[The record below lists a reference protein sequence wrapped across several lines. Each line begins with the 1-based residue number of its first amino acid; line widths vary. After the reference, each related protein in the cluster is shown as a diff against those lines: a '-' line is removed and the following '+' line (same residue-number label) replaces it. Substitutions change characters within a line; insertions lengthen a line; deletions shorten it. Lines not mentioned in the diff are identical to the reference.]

1 MRAMIATVHPVRF
14 STASAVR
21 RAAVVLPAGWFAAV
35 LLLVALTVGGCG
47 GGVRDLA
54 REDMSRAVGTTPVGL
69 EFLTAYENVPGAAYF
84 PLGGVAGC
92 CYGPDGTLLI
102 CDEKRGMVHALD
114 PRDLTWYAFD
124 EPASRPYQPVDAVY
138 DGLKVL
144 VLDQTGASIQRFEPG
159 GAWLDELVDLRE
171 LDPGDEPLATALAI
185 DRDGRMV
192 IGDATSQQVLLL
204 DTFLSLYLRVGGP
217 GTVSDQFRDPA
228 GMVFLPDGGFLVADR
243 GNRRLCRYGR
253 NGFFEGTVGGD
264 FMVDNPFVAP
274 QGLDIDRF
282 GNVFVADP
290 AAGLLHVLDYRL
302 RPLFST
308 GPELSLQAAPSVPV
322 DVAVSPDGTLAV
334 TDRSRAAI
342 LLYRIV
348 YE

>member
-1 MRAMIATVHPVRF
+1 MRAMLTTVHGVRQAPTF
-14 STASAVR
+14 
-21 RAAVVLPAGWFAAV
+21 AV
-35 LLLVALTVGGCG
+35 LLSTVLAVGGCG
-47 GGVRDLA
+47 GGVRNLA
-54 REDMSRAVGTTPVGL
+54 REDLPRAVGATPVGL
-69 EFLTAYENVPGAAYF
+69 EFLTAYENVQGAPYF

-92 CYGPDGTLLI
+92 CYGPDGTLLV
-102 CDEKRGMVHALD
+102 CDEKRGLVHALD
-114 PRDLTWYAFD
+114 PRDLNWYTFD

-138 DGLKVL
+138 DGLKVV
-144 VLDQTGASIQRFEPG
+144 VLDQAGASCQRFEPG
-159 GAWLDELVDLRE
+159 GAWLDELVDLRQ

-217 GTVSDQFRDPA
+217 GAVGDQFRDPA
-228 GMVFLPDGGFLVADR
+228 GLVFLPDGGFLVADR

-274 QGLDIDRF
+274 QGLDTDRF

-290 AAGLLHVLDYRL
+290 GSGKLHVLDHRL

>member
-1 MRAMIATVHPVRF
+1 MRPWDRVPPGA
-14 STASAVR
+14 R
-21 RAAVVLPAGWFAAV
+21 RLVLAAALLPVVLTIGA
-35 LLLVALTVGGCG
+35 CG
-47 GGVRDLA
+47 AGVRDLA
-54 REDMSRAVGTTPVGL
+54 REDMSRPVGATPVGL
-69 EFLTAYENVPGAAYF
+69 EFLTSYENVPGAPYF
-84 PLGGVAGC
+84 PLSGVAGC
-92 CYGPDGTLLI
+92 SFGPDGTLLV
-102 CDEKRGMVHALD
+102 CDEKRGLVHALD
-114 PRDLTWYAFD
+114 PRDLTWYPFD
-124 EPASRPYQPVDAVY
+124 EPASRPFQPMDAVY

-144 VLDQTGASIQRFEPG
+144 VLDHAGASIQRFEAG
-159 GAWLDELVDLRE
+159 GAWLDELVDLRQ
-171 LDPGDEPLATALAI
+171 LDPGDQPLATSLAI
-185 DRDGRMV
+185 DRDGRMIV
-192 IGDATSQQVLLL
+192 GDAASQQVLLL
-204 DTFLSLYLRVGGP
+204 DTFLALHLRIGGP

-228 GMVFLPDGGFLVADR
+228 GVVFLPDGGFLVADR

-290 AAGLLHVLDYRL
+290 GAGRLHVLDHRL
-302 RPLFST
+302 RTLFSA
-308 GPELSLQAAPSVPV
+308 GPEMSLQAAPSVPV